1 MMKLNTQLSRTP
13 LGFRQQTGHAGI
25 LFVMMVPFL
34 FGVFFLG
41 TEGARAVQDKA
52 RLAEAIETTA
62 LVLAT
67 ENAADV
73 ATRDR
78 RAEAFIHYYFPDA
91 EIAQLTIDRTL
102 CSETNCGMNAN
113 GSPFLEF
120 SVSATIQQ
128 TKWFRSFDKEIDY
141 YNVADFNQAR
151 KYQAD
156 GFDVTFAVNMSDT
169 MLKKSGCPHMRTCP
183 NYPGGVDAD
192 QTRLVKAKRIIF
204 EITEAL
210 KEYNQTSTRPST
222 VAFTGFTWF
231 ANANETHDIGGSLFY
246 DPIWYIDNT
255 NRREWWEDGYVKRC
269 NRTLDESNIE
279 LCKANGDVKS
289 YADNGIYRY
298 QRHYGENPYGIDN
311 CVPIPSGGQDCGP
324 HTTIP
329 PEGSGIEPVGPN
341 WNYHNINYASN
352 VLGLAV
358 FDLDTAPGSGASFG
372 SDKVE
377 TLRNLGHLFN
387 NNGKGW
393 YYHDIL
399 STDDFDYFNTSISGR
414 ADLNGATGEDILKG
428 NDGFYVGYGVSTTV
442 GFMRAGRILF
452 RRLLKE
458 QNDAHKKQFIIMIT
472 DGEENGFGF
481 ERQYNGEDVDDPVI
495 LRRFVE
501 TPFVEPDEYSYN
513 GEING
518 VSGKKVY
525 GTFNGIC
532 DYIRKKI
539 SAQTVNID
547 GVQHNVEGKILVV
560 GVGGSD
566 GKSLYNRELFE
577 TCVGDEALLFNED
590 NIDELIQVL
599 KHGESGYISPIDS

>member
-1 MMKLNTQLSRTP
+1 
-13 LGFRQQTGHAGI
+13 
-25 LFVMMVPFL
+25 MMVPFL

-91 EIAQLTIDRTL
+91 EIAQLTINRTL
-102 CSETNCGMNAN
+102 CSEAECGMSAN

-141 YNVADFNQAR
+141 YNVADFNRAR

-169 MLKKSGCPHMRTCP
+169 MLKKSGCAQMRTCP

-192 QTRLVKAKRIIF
+192 ETRLVKAKRIIF

-210 KEYNQTSTRPST
+210 KEYNQTPSGLSRPST

-231 ANANETHDIGGSLFY
+231 ANANKTHDVNGALFY

-269 NRTLDESNIE
+269 NPTLGESNIE
-279 LCKANGDVKS
+279 LCKVNGAVKS
-289 YADNGIYRY
+289 YADNGIYHY
-298 QRHYGENPYGIDN
+298 QREYGENPFGKDN

-324 HTTIP
+324 HITIP
-329 PEGSGIEPVGPN
+329 SPGVGPN

-358 FDLDTAPGSGASFG
+358 FDLETAPGSGVSFG
-372 SDKVE
+372 HDKVE

-393 YYHDIL
+393 YYHDIR
-399 STDDFDYFNTSISGR
+399 STKEFDDFNTSISGR
-414 ADLNGATGEDILKG
+414 ADLNGVDPDDILK
-428 NDGFYVGYGVSTTV
+428 DGFYVGYGVSTTV
-442 GFMRAGRILF
+442 GFMRAGRILYE
-452 RRLLKE
+452 RLLNE
-458 QNDAHKKQFIIMIT
+458 QNVAHKKQFIIMIT

-481 ERQYNGEDVDDPVI
+481 EKPYNGEDVDDPII
-495 LRRFVE
+495 LRRFV
-501 TPFVEPDEYSYN
+501 TQPFDDPDHYSDN
-513 GEING
+513 
-518 VSGKKVY
+518 SGNKVY

-532 DYIRKKI
+532 DYIRQKI
-539 SAQTVNID
+539 NAQTVNID

-599 KHGESGYISPIDS
+599 KHGQSGYISPIDS